1 MKLYLNDTSP
11 FSRVVLAAASLVE
24 DLSIELVWVDPW
36 QSPQNLTRVNPFSII
51 PALELSDG
59 IPLVESLCI
68 CQHLI
73 NRFKPV
79 DLNDIDYTDARE
91 VQVLGIAK
99 TLMEVGFRTVAL
111 GRFTDGDN
119 EMIVRGR
126 NGVGECLQRLESQL
140 KHELKPVA
148 TKPNL
153 AILYLHAAL
162 NYVAFRHSEAFQL
175 HAGENTAALL
185 AQSPFRRVLDS
196 ITPDELASKP
206 TFEQIKK
213 AAL

>member
-36 QSPQNLTRVNPFSII
+36 QSPPNLTRANPFSII
-51 PALELSDG
+51 PVLQLTDG
-59 IPLVESLCI
+59 TPLLESLCI

-73 NRFKPV
+73 NRFKPLG
-79 DLNDIDYTDARE
+79 LNDIDYAHTRE

-99 TLMEVGFRTVAL
+99 TLMDVGFRTVAL

-119 EMIVRGR
+119 ELIERGR
-126 NGVGECLQRLESQL
+126 HCVGECLQRLEKQL
-140 KHELKPVA
+140 KHELKSIA
-148 TKPNL
+148 TKPTL
-153 AILYLHAAL
+153 ATLYLHAAL
-162 NYVAFRHSEAFQL
+162 DYIVFRHSEAFQL
-175 HAGENTAALL
+175 HARENTATFLVE
-185 AQSPFRRVLDS
+185 SPFRQVLDS
-196 ITPDELASKP
+196 ITPERLVSKP
-206 TFEQIKK
+206 TFEHIKK